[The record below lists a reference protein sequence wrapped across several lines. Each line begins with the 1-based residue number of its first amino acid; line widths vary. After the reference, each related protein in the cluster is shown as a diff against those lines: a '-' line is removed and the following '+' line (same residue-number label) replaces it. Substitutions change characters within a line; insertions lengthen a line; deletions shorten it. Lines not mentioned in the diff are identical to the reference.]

1 MGGNQTKWNAV
12 ERVIISFRFVTD
24 TFLNHKRDTGS
35 LNTREL
41 KVMMIVIDDIEE
53 SNARR

>member
-1 MGGNQTKWNAV
+1 M

-35 LNTREL
+35 LKTREL
-41 KVMMIVIDDIEE
+41 KVVMIVIDNIEE